1 MKKKSSVPEMDW
13 TSHTMERIPES
24 GTLKMFD
31 LAKKLEK
38 QGKKIYHFEVGQPDF
53 PTPKNIVDAG
63 ITALKKGLTQYTP
76 ARGIPQ
82 LLDAIE
88 GRYKSRGIDFDG
100 TKNVIVTPGAK
111 MALFQG
117 FLGTLDAGD
126 DVLVLSPAWPTYRVM
141 IRTVNAKPVDV
152 HTNSDYALDDELLKS
167 CISRTVSALVVNS
180 PNNPTGGVLNKEQL
194 KLIHDLAVDHDFVV
208 FSDEIYEELVYDG
221 FKQTSMLE
229 IDSSMH
235 NTLVINGL
243 SKSYSMTGWRLGFA
257 IGNQE
262 TITNMARIQQNTTSC
277 ATSFVQYAGVEA
289 LTGDQSSIHKMTSEY
304 QKRRDE
310 IIRRF
315 NNIEGVSCLN
325 AMGAFYVFP
334 DISKYGLSST
344 TLAELILK
352 KVGICCTPGVAFGQK
367 YDNHLRF
374 SYATSIDEIQEGM
387 EKLTEFLP
395 TLL

>member
-1 MKKKSSVPEMDW
+1 MGVPEMDW

-31 LAKKLEK
+31 LANSMEK
-38 QGKKIYHFEVGQPDF
+38 QGKKVFHFEVGQPDF
-53 PTPKNIVDAG
+53 PTPQNIVEAG
-63 ITALKKGLTQYTP
+63 ITALKKGFTRYTP
-76 ARGIPQ
+76 ARGIPP

-88 GRYKSRGIDFDG
+88 GYYKSRGADFDG

-117 FLGTLDAGD
+117 FLSTLDAGD
-126 DVLVLSPAWPTYRVM
+126 DVLLLSPAWPTYRVM

-152 HTNSDYALDDELLKS
+152 HTNGDYTLNDELLKS
-167 CISRTVSALVVNS
+167 CISRSVSALVINS
-180 PNNPTGGVLNKEQL
+180 PNNPTGGVLSKEQL

-229 IDSSMH
+229 IDPSMDH
-235 NTLVINGL
+235 TLVINGF
-243 SKSYSMTGWRLGFA
+243 SKTYAMTGWRLGYA
-257 IGNQE
+257 IGNAE
-262 TITNMARIQQNTTSC
+262 TIANMVRIQQNTTSC

-289 LTGDQSSIHKMTSEY
+289 LTGDQTSIEQMTSEY

-310 IIRRF
+310 IIHLF

-334 DISKYGLSST
+334 DITKFGLSST

-352 KVGICCTPGVAFGQK
+352 KVGICCTPGIAFGQR

-374 SYATSIDEIQEGM
+374 SYATSLEEIREGM
-387 EKLTEFLP
+387 SKLADFLP

>member
-1 MKKKSSVPEMDW
+1 MDW

-31 LAKKLEK
+31 LARSLEK
-38 QGKKIYHFEVGQPDF
+38 QGKKVYHFEVGQPDF
-53 PTPKNIVDAG
+53 PTPDNIVNAG
-63 ITALKKGLTQYTP
+63 ITALKKGLTRYTP
-76 ARGIPQ
+76 SRGIPP

-88 GRYKSRGIDFDG
+88 GFYKSRGIDFDG

-117 FLGTLDAGD
+117 ILSTIDAGD
-126 DVLVLSPAWPTYRVM
+126 DVLLLAPAWPTYRVM
-141 IRTVNAKPVDV
+141 IRTVNAKPADV
-152 HTNSDYALDDELLKS
+152 HTNGDYTLNEELLKDS
-167 CISRTVSALVVNS
+167 ISRTVSALIINS

-194 KLIHDLAVDHDFVV
+194 KLIHDLSVDHDFVV

-221 FKQTSMLE
+221 YKQTSMLE
-229 IDSSMH
+229 IDPEMEH
-235 NTLVINGL
+235 TLVINGF
-243 SKSYSMTGWRLGFA
+243 SKSYAMTGWRLGYA
-257 IGNQE
+257 IGNDE
-262 TITNMARIQQNTTSC
+262 EISNMVRIQQNTTSC
-277 ATSFVQYAGVEA
+277 ATSFVQSAGVEA
-289 LTGDQSSIHKMTSEY
+289 LTGDQSSIIRMTSEY

-310 IIRRF
+310 IIRLF
-315 NNIEGVSCLN
+315 NDIEGVSCLN

-334 DISKYGLSST
+334 DITKYGLSST

-352 KVGICCTPGVAFGQK
+352 KVGICCTPGVSFGQK

-374 SYATSIDEIQEGM
+374 SYATSIEEIREGM
-387 EKLTEFLP
+387 TKLAEFLP